1 MRRESRVELLPGLKN
16 FTEKQQMWLAE
27 ALSDC
32 GSSEFS
38 EKSQTYRMSK
48 DQWENGEHAKGA
60 FRLIGPLSNSK
71 EFSDDWA
78 CPKNS
83 KMNPEN
89 KCTVWG
95 KDL

>member
-1 MRRESRVELLPGLKN
+1 MRRESTVELLPGLKN

-48 DQWENGEHAKGA
+48 HQWENGEHAKGA

-83 KMNPEN
+83 NMNPEK